1 MSGSRARAMTT
12 VAAII
17 LLAASASWGQE
28 ALTATLEPTGLVR
41 VSSGDAELAVIEL
54 NAHGPGWQHAPQE
67 SAAAG
72 FSEIPDGAGLQ
83 FVGSLPIPNTE
94 GGAIQYTETVTPLPQ
109 GLKLEYDLTMTQ
121 AMRLNGLQL
130 SVNLPVARFG
140 GAEVMISQPHG
151 EPEIAGLPQ
160 EQQEG
165 RVQVWSGQGSLIE
178 AAKGTDDAVT
188 VELRAATDVVIQ
200 DLRQW
205 EKEVFEIRFPAIMED
220 GGREVD
226 AGDRFHLDLTV
237 SFAAPVEVASP

>member
-1 MSGSRARAMTT
+1 MAVMA
-12 VAAII
+12 VAL
-17 LLAASASWGQE
+17 LLAASASWAQE
-28 ALTATLEPTGLVR
+28 ALTATLQPTGMVQ
-41 VSSGDAELAVIEL
+41 VSRGDVELAVIEL
-54 NAHGPGWQHAPQE
+54 NAHGPGWQHASQA

-72 FSEIPDGAGLQ
+72 FSDLPDRAGTQ
-83 FVGSLPIPNTE
+83 FVGSLPVPNTE

-151 EPEIAGLPQ
+151 EPEIAGLPE

-178 AAKGTDDAVT
+178 AAKGTDEAVT
-188 VELRAATDVVIQ
+188 IELRAATDVVVQ

-205 EKEVFEIRFPAIMED
+205 DNAVFEIRFPAIMED
-220 GGREVD
+220 QGREVA

-237 SFAAPVEVASP
+237 SFAAPVQLSGP